1 MLLGRPVEADKEAV
15 EVLTH
20 QCKDNLEAQEAP
32 ARRQVLRVAHRRPRR
47 QIHQLIWE
55 LAGRYIG
62 TRREPMV
69 PGTDLSGMRSR
80 ETGTACPREFCYKT
94 RTG

>member
-1 MLLGRPVEADKEAV
+1 MLLGRLAVADKKAE
-15 EVLTH
+15 EVLMY
-20 QCKDNLEAQEAP
+20 QCKDNLEAREAP

-55 LAGRYIG
+55 LAGWYIG

-80 ETGTACPREFCYKT
+80 ETGTACPREFCYRT
-94 RTG
+94 RAG